1 MGSWKPLFLLA
12 PWALLVATLLVLRLE
27 SPRLG
32 RYILVSHVTD
42 LAAGL
47 VVALLAWMI
56 LHRWFSPWGAYCAL
70 ILPAVF
76 GGGFPDYS
84 HGAGF
89 VLEHFTLGGIG
100 QKTLAYK
107 LFHKNLLPNL
117 IVMPLAILLGLLF
130 LWAAKK
136 LGANPRVP
144 RAWPVAA
151 TALALAG
158 AILHIYVL
166 DPMDY

>member
-1 MGSWKPLFLLA
+1 MRAWKSLFLLA
-12 PWALLVATLLVLRLE
+12 PWAVLGATLLVLRFEAPL
-27 SPRLG
+27 LG

-47 VVALLAWMI
+47 VVALLAWII
-56 LHRWFSPWGAYCAL
+56 LQRWFSPWGAYCAL

-76 GGGFPDYS
+76 GGGFPDYA

-100 QKTLAYK
+100 HKTLAYK
-107 LFHKNLLPNL
+107 LFHKNFLPNL
-117 IVMPLAILLGLLF
+117 IVMPLAILVGLFF

-136 LGANPRVP
+136 LSANPKVP
-144 RAWPVAA
+144 RSWPAA
-151 TALALAG
+151 AAALALAG